1 MRPQTQSLY
10 RAAFGI
16 GWQLCAVFLNII
28 SKLSRNSVS
37 LYAYRPISQARHS
50 LYKRSSKN
58 RGMAISTIML
68 TAGEITSQYSTEK
81 GLTGSIKFP
90 SHTKK

>member
-10 RAAFGI
+10 RAVFGI
-16 GWQLCAVFLNII
+16 GWQLFAVNII
-28 SKLSRNSVS
+28 SKLSRTSVS

-50 LYKRSSKN
+50 LYKRSANS

-68 TAGEITSQYSTEK
+68 NAEEITSQYSTEK
-81 GLTGSIKFP
+81 GLLGGIKFP